1 MMSKKILV
9 GMTLE
14 EIAASIAD
22 LDLPKYSAREI
33 ALWIYR
39 RGAYQFDQ
47 FTNISKLAR
56 QQLSD
61 NFLTGLNQPLK
72 VNVSADGTKKYLFA
86 AKTDHFIETAYIPET
101 KRNTLC
107 ISSQAGC
114 KFGCSF
120 CMTARQGFQGHL
132 SSGEILNQLLSIYE
146 REKVTNVVYM
156 GMGEPFDNTDA
167 VLKSLEIM
175 TAEYGSAISSRKITV
190 STIGLIPGMKKFI
203 RESRC
208 QLAISM
214 HSPFHDERASLMPAE
229 NVYPISEI
237 IDILKSYSFE
247 KQRRISFEYIVF
259 KGLNDT
265 SHHVNELA
273 RMLNGLRCRINLIR
287 FHPIPGSPLASLDNR
302 SMMEFRDKL
311 DRKGI
316 ITTIRTSRGEDI
328 QAACG
333 LLSTKELNTL
343 E

>member
-86 AKTDHFIETAYIPET
+86 AKRDHFIETAYIPET
-101 KRNTLC
+101 RRNTLC

-132 SSGEILNQLLSIYE
+132 SSGEILNQLL
-146 REKVTNVVYM
+146 VYM
-156 GMGEPFDNTDA
+156 SE
-167 VLKSLEIM
+167 
-175 TAEYGSAISSRKITV
+175 
-190 STIGLIPGMKKFI
+190 KKL
-203 RESRC
+203 
-208 QLAISM
+208 Q
-214 HSPFHDERASLMPAE
+214 
-229 NVYPISEI
+229 
-237 IDILKSYSFE
+237 
-247 KQRRISFEYIVF
+247 
-259 KGLNDT
+259 T
-265 SHHVNELA
+265 
-273 RMLNGLRCRINLIR
+273 
-287 FHPIPGSPLASLDNR
+287 
-302 SMMEFRDKL
+302 
-311 DRKGI
+311 
-316 ITTIRTSRGEDI
+316 
-328 QAACG
+328 
-333 LLSTKELNTL
+333 
-343 E
+343 